1 MSLKGKKHSKPSILG
16 HIFALKITFWLIT
29 PKKGHKAI

>member
-16 HIFALKITFWLIT
+16 HIFALKITFWLKT
-29 PKKGHKAI
+29 QNEGHEAI